1 MPGAPDTLPVRVLK
15 TVSNLVSPRPGPTG
29 CLGPATPA
37 GGPFWAVEVG
47 AKLGSHGFVAG
58 PPRLTV
64 QLDHGVGPGCS
75 GLRGWR
81 GRRGAQGAVGLG
93 AHTADRRGS
102 LGLAGGLAAVHL
114 VAHEQHEDED
124 QDGGHNDT
132 PQRDDH
138 GAAQEGRMRGPT
150 GPQRRL
156 GGETVAAH
164 RPCGGQPR
172 GAVLEHGEHA
182 QIVGAA

>member
-81 GRRGAQGAVGLG
+81 GRRGAQGAVGLMSDSVRPHG
-93 AHTADRRGS
+93 WKLTR
-102 LGLAGGLAAVHL
+102 LPCP
-114 VAHEQHEDED
+114 
-124 QDGGHNDT
+124 QDSPGKN
-132 PQRDDH
+132 
-138 GAAQEGRMRGPT
+138 T
-150 GPQRRL
+150 G
-156 GGETVAAH
+156 
-164 RPCGGQPR
+164 
-172 GAVLEHGEHA
+172 
-182 QIVGAA
+182 VGCHFLL